1 MPHFLV
7 ISHDN
12 PGMLDIRKSERDAHL
27 AYVKTGGDGVL
38 RVLVGSP
45 LGRETMNGTW
55 MVVEAESEDK
65 VHAFNAADPYAK
77 AGLFASREI
86 LPIHAVF
93 DPSRVIAEDQI

>member
-7 ISHDN
+7 ISQDK
-12 PGMLDIRKSERDAHL
+12 PGMLEVRRDNRAAHL
-27 AYVKTGGDGVL
+27 AHVKTGGGGLV

-45 LGRETMNGTW
+45 LGRETMTGTW
-55 MVVEAESEDK
+55 MVMEAADEAAIA
-65 VHAFNAADPYAK
+65 AFNAADPYEI

-93 DPSRVIAEDQI
+93 DPARIVAEDQI

>member
-12 PGMLDIRKSERDAHL
+12 PGMLDVRKSNREAHL
-27 AYVKTGGDGVL
+27 AHVKTGGNGLV

-45 LGRETMNGTW
+45 LGREVMTGTW
-55 MVVEAESEDK
+55 MVMEAADEDD
-65 VHAFNAADPYAK
+65 VRVFNAADPYEM

-86 LPIHAVF
+86 LPIHSVF
-93 DPSRVIAEDQI
+93 DPSRIVAEDQL

>member
-7 ISHDN
+7 ISHDR
-12 PGMLDIRKSERDAHL
+12 PGMLEVRKENRAAHL
-27 AYVKTGGDGVL
+27 AHVKTGGGGLV

-45 LGRETMNGTW
+45 LGRETMTGTW
-55 MVVEAESEDK
+55 MVMEAADEAAI
-65 VHAFNAADPYAK
+65 VAFNAADPYEI

-93 DPSRVIAEDQI
+93 DPSRIVAEDQV